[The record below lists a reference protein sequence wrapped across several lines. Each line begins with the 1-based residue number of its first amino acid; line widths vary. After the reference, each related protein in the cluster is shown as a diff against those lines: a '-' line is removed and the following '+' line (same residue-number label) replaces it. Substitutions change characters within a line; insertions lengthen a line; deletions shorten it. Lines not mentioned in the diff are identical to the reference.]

1 MTEGKPFST
10 SSLINCIITI
20 MKFLNKIVLV
30 TGASSGI
37 GAATAVLF
45 AKQGADVALTYKEN
59 KKGADEVVAQIE
71 SMGRRAIAIQAD
83 LTEDANAKRVVDE
96 TVKAFGRIDVLVNN
110 AGRYVE
116 GDEWNGSVKIWL
128 QSLRQN
134 LVSVMSMSKYT
145 TEVFQK
151 QQSGVIVN
159 IASSYASNGLPDAP
173 SYTASKAAAVNLTQA
188 YAKLLAPWGR
198 ANSVSPAETHSGY
211 WLTAPKE
218 EVEAV
223 IAHKANHRLV
233 EPDEVAEKIVFLCS
247 DEAAEMNGENVLVE

>member
-1 MTEGKPFST
+1 MQ
-10 SSLINCIITI
+10 N
-20 MKFLNKIVLV
+20 KFENKIILI

-45 AKQGADVALTYKEN
+45 AQHGADVAITYKEN
-59 KKGADEVVAQIE
+59 KKGADDVVAEIAAL
-71 SMGRRAIAIQAD
+71 GRKAIAIQVD

-96 TVKAFGRIDVLVNN
+96 TVKVFGRIDVLMNN
-110 AGRYVE
+110 AGRYVS
-116 GDEWNGSVKIWL
+116 GDEWNGSAEVWL

-134 LVSVMSMSKYT
+134 LVSVMSMSKYVA
-145 TEVFQK
+145 EVFKK

-173 SYTASKAAAVNLTQA
+173 SYTASKAAVVNVTQA
-188 YAKLLAPWGR
+188 YAKLFAPWGR

-211 WLTAPKE
+211 WLSAPKE
-218 EVEAV
+218 ELEAV

-233 EPDEVAEKIVFLCS
+233 EPHEVAEKIVFLCS
-247 DEAAEMNGENVLVE
+247 DEAADINGQNIPVE